1 MEMLTMQKYALI
13 GAGPAGL
20 SGAKNLKEAGIPF
33 DAFEAYS
40 DVGGLWNIGN
50 KESTVYESAHL
61 ISSKFR
67 TEFDYFPMKKK
78 VATYPSHRD
87 ICDYFKDYAK
97 HFGLYEHYR
106 FNTRV
111 KNLEKVPEGWALTT
125 ESGETNIYK
134 GVIIAN
140 GNLSTPNIPSF
151 KGEFKGEMFHS
162 CKYKSA
168 DVFKNKRILIIGAGN
183 SGCDIAVDAVHAAKD
198 VHISMRRGYYF
209 IPKFVFGKPVD
220 TIGGKI
226 QLPSFVK
233 QKVEANLL
241 KMFIGNPVDYGFPK
255 PDHKLYESH
264 PIVNSLILHYAG
276 HGDIKVKPDIRH
288 FEDQTVHF
296 KDGSNEDYDVVLL
309 ATGYK
314 LDYPFIDRKH
324 LNWKD
329 CKPNFYMNIFHPQYN
344 DLFILGLVEAAGIGW
359 QGRDEQAQ
367 LIKQFILAKDQHL
380 SQAQKFALHKRN
392 EDNYPDLQG
401 GFNYLKIERMSY
413 YVHNETYRKEL
424 RKHIAMLS

>member
-1 MEMLTMQKYALI
+1 MKISTKQKYALI

-33 DAFEAYS
+33 DAFEAHS
-40 DVGGLWNIGN
+40 DVGGLWNIDN
-50 KESTVYESAHL
+50 ENSTIYESAHL

-67 TEFDYFPMKKK
+67 TAFDYFPMKKGT
-78 VATYPSHRD
+78 AIYPSHQE
-87 ICDYFKDYAK
+87 ICNYFKDYAR
-97 HFGLYEHYR
+97 HFDLYEHYR
-106 FNTRV
+106 FDTRV
-111 KNLEKVPEGWALTT
+111 KHLEKVDEGWELTT
-125 ESGETNIYK
+125 EAGDANTYK

-140 GNLSTPNIPSF
+140 GNLSNPNIPTF
-151 KGEFKGEMFHS
+151 KGDFEGEMFHS
-162 CKYKSA
+162 CKYKSPTI
-168 DVFKNKRILIIGAGN
+168 FKDKKVLIIGAGN
-183 SGCDIAVDAVHAAKD
+183 SGCDIAVDAVHYAKD

-226 QLPSFVK
+226 QMPPSIK
-233 QKVEANLL
+233 QKIEANLL
-241 KMFIGNPVDYGFPK
+241 KMFIGNPADYGFPK

-276 HGDIKVKPDIRH
+276 HGDVKVRADIQE
-288 FEDQTVHF
+288 FEGETVHF
-296 KDGSNEDYDVVLL
+296 KDGNHENYDIIVL

-314 LDYPFIDRKH
+314 LHYPFIDEKH
-324 LNWKD
+324 LNWQD
-329 CKPNFYMNIFHPQYN
+329 CKPNFYMNIFHPHYN
-344 DLFILGLVEAAGIGW
+344 NLFLLGLVEAAGIGW

-367 LIKQFILAKDQHL
+367 LIRQFILAKDQQL
-380 SQAQKFALHKRN
+380 SQAQKFALRKRD
-392 EDNYPDLQG
+392 EKNYPDLQG

-424 RKHIAMLS
+424 RKHIEMLS